1 MWLSVT
7 IFYVNSSIYSLFS
20 DLYVCAP
27 FSPSTIVGR
36 KTRKLF
42 QQNLIIAI
50 NWNKSLLMASFSTL
64 ALKEC
69 ILLHWF
75 ANPLEISRKNRPTR
89 LKVHSF
95 LETCLLF
102 PSHAMLINFSIYFAS
117 WYFLIDIHGN
127 HIQASI
133 RIHRKY
139 MALVTSHTLAYFM
152 TVCSWCTAYNA
163 QRWSMFIAELFER
176 RINFAL
182 VLFIIPLLWIF
193 LFHLVQCICVSVH
206 LSRQTNSTSNWKIY
220 IAAFMNNFAEH
231 PELVQLSA
239 WRKLCRSNR
248 SRVNKTKFEREK
260 WKFTCAKNLFFSIV

>member
-1 MWLSVT
+1 MVLVWLSVT

-27 FSPSTIVGR
+27 FSLSSIVGR

-69 ILLHWF
+69 ILHHWF

-89 LKVHSF
+89 LKVHS
-95 LETCLLF
+95 CLLF
-102 PSHAMLINFSIYFAS
+102 PSYAMLINFSIYFAS

-127 HIQASI
+127 YIQASI

-163 QRWSMFIAELFER
+163 QRWSMFIAELFR
-176 RINFAL
+176 ATYKFRAGAFYNSVAL
-182 VLFIIPLLWIF
+182 DISFPFSSMYL
-193 LFHLVQCICVSVH
+193 CVSSFKPANKFH
-206 LSRQTNSTSNWKIY
+206 IQLENLHRY
-220 IAAFMNNFAEH
+220 IHE
-231 PELVQLSA
+231 
-239 WRKLCRSNR
+239 
-248 SRVNKTKFEREK
+248 
-260 WKFTCAKNLFFSIV
+260 

>member
-1 MWLSVT
+1 MLLG
-7 IFYVNSSIYSLFS
+7 IFSSIYM
-20 DLYVCAP
+20 A
-27 FSPSTIVGR
+27 TIFR
-36 KTRKLF
+36 
-42 QQNLIIAI
+42 Q
-50 NWNKSLLMASFSTL
+50 
-64 ALKEC
+64 
-69 ILLHWF
+69 
-75 ANPLEISRKNRPTR
+75 
-89 LKVHSF
+89 
-95 LETCLLF
+95 
-102 PSHAMLINFSIYFAS
+102 
-117 WYFLIDIHGN
+117 
-127 HIQASI
+127 SI

-231 PELVQLSA
+231 PELVLGENCA
-239 WRKLCRSNR
+239 VRIK
-248 SRVNKTKFEREK
+248 SRINKTKFEREK